1 MNKVILAG
9 RLARDPEMRY
19 TPSGKAVAS
28 FTLAVNRRYGR
39 SAGDQQQT
47 ADFIP
52 IIAWEKLAEVCGNNL
67 IKGSQILVE
76 GRMQVRSYEAQDG
89 TKRYV
94 TEVIANEVEFMG
106 SKQQRDPNAGGFA
119 PSPAAAPAEAAP
131 MGGFGGSPVSDD
143 DIPF

>member
-106 SKQQRDPNAGGFA
+106 SKQQRDSNAGGFA

>member
-119 PSPAAAPAEAAP
+119 PSPAAAPGYVRSRE
-131 MGGFGGSPVSDD
+131 GGSR
-143 DIPF
+143 

>member
-52 IIAWEKLAEVCGNNL
+52 IIAWENLAEVCGNNL